1 MGFVECLTPCRRIA
15 RVPPSHLDQS
25 PSCRLSGRPGTLPR
39 SRAIFDRCRDW
50 TVARTC
56 VVLVRLSRRQW
67 SAVIRSASRLSLMP
81 SAAPAMVRREKRF
94 YLTPYAWPHRLHG
107 CWVGEGVGG
116 GAVQKC
122 SHSPIRTPPNAHCLP
137 FPPWCALHA
146 PSGGSSRTLAAR
158 LPASSPPLAKAHPW
172 VLLCECGSPGCRPP
186 PLPRLRSPAP
196 PRLPTARSASMLV
209 RHLYALLAP
218 QCAPWPV
225 SLADPPP
232 YFP

>member
-1 MGFVECLTPCRRIA
+1 MLLFDEAHLPAEQPKGADCERKGLRVLRARVAGWSERVEASWVGFVECLTPCRRIA

-94 YLTPYAWPHRLHG
+94 YLTPY
-107 CWVGEGVGG
+107 
-116 GAVQKC
+116 
-122 SHSPIRTPPNAHCLP
+122 
-137 FPPWCALHA
+137 
-146 PSGGSSRTLAAR
+146 SR
-158 LPASSPPLAKAHPW
+158 
-172 VLLCECGSPGCRPP
+172 
-186 PLPRLRSPAP
+186 PAP
-196 PRLPTARSASMLV
+196 PHSLP
-209 RHLYALLAP
+209 LL
-218 QCAPWPV
+218 
-225 SLADPPP
+225 SLLTTGSSSPAAVHIADS
-232 YFP
+232 